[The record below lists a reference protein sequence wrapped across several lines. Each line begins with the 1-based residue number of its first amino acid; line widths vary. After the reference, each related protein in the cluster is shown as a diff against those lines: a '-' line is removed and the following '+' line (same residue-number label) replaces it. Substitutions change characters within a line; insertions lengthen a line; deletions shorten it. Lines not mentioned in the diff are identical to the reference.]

1 MNDQTKNNDDELN
14 SNDFDDEK
22 DQPSASDDFSNTKTS
37 ENIQLS
43 ETEKKV
49 FSLLY
54 GKKFQPATKI
64 EKSSKPKHLILP
76 KKLSPPANNEIKS
89 SSSETKILEKKTRS
103 SSYGVE
109 IPVPSSSCAL
119 HSLEGYCGCNEQ
131 NLNPNVEKRKRS
143 RKTPHLE
150 VRKKICMF
158 HMKKCERNIFSSPAF
173 VEKLKH
179 VIGKN

>member
-1 MNDQTKNNDDELN
+1 MNDQTKNNDHELN

-22 DQPSASDDFSNTKTS
+22 DQPSPSDDFSNNKTS

-89 SSSETKILEKKTRS
+89 SSS

-131 NLNPNVEKRKRS
+131 NLNPNVEKRIESTR
-143 RKTPHLE
+143 
-150 VRKKICMF
+150 
-158 HMKKCERNIFSSPAF
+158 
-173 VEKLKH
+173 
-179 VIGKN
+179 